1 MNVAPRL
8 STRIF
13 RLRTD
18 ALVDFIDTKFLI
30 SDYKHPKHLLEAL
43 HLMTDTEYEDPFGAE
58 LGAFDIVAD
67 SSAATARQQRIEA
80 ARKAAR
86 SYQAKVEEPG
96 VRPSPPAFFWQELT
110 AVVRG

>member
-1 MNVAPRL
+1 MNVPPRL

-13 RLRTD
+13 ACVQTH
-18 ALVDFIDTKFLI
+18 ALVDFIDTEFLI

-43 HLMTDTEYEDPFGAE
+43 RIMSDTEYEDPFGAE

-96 VRPSPPAFFWQELT
+96 VRPSPCCLLGFCKS
-110 AVVRG
+110 